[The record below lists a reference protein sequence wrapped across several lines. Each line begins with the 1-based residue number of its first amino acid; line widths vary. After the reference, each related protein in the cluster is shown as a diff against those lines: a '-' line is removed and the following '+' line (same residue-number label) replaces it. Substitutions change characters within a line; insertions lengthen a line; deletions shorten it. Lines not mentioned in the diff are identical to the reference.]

1 MFHNTKRKFVVVES
15 CFEVI
20 FCHGHVFTC
29 SSGCFCACGFVD
41 DVSCETFSI
50 KRSKVLVLQLPL
62 SVVGYF
68 TFIQYLPV
76 VVFDCVGH
84 VSCAAV
90 AYFKVVF
97 SEDLEQFV

>member
-1 MFHNTKRKFVVVES
+1 MMLFVRHFPS
-15 CFEVI
+15 R
-20 FCHGHVFTC
+20 GH
-29 SSGCFCACGFVD
+29 
-41 DVSCETFSI
+41 
-50 KRSKVLVLQLPL
+50 RSLFLQLPL

-90 AYFKVVF
+90 AYFKVFF